1 MNITSKI
8 NEIFGL
14 KKVKDAQ
21 GSKVWIVSWDAR
33 YGEWSD
39 SKSKVAK
46 AFLDYDDA
54 QKFAQSLR
62 DARKLLQYTENIHIS
77 IEEQS

>member
-1 MNITSKI
+1 MKITRKI

-21 GSKVWIVSWDAR
+21 GAKVWIVSWDAR
-33 YGEWSD
+33 YGKWRE
-39 SKSKVAK
+39 SKSRAAK

-54 QKFAQSLR
+54 QKFAESLK
-62 DARKLLQYTENIHIS
+62 DAKKLLQYTEDIDIS
-77 IEEQS
+77 IDEQK

>member
-21 GSKVWIVSWDAR
+21 GAKVWIVSWDAR
-33 YGEWSD
+33 YSKWSED
-39 SKSKVAK
+39 KSRVAK

-62 DARKLLQYTENIHIS
+62 DAQKLLQYNEYIRIS